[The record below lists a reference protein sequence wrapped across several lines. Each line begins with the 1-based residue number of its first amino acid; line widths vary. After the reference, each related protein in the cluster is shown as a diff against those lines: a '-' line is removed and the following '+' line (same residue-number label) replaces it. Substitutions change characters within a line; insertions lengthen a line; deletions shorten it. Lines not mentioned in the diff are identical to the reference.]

1 MGGRVMQAIQGIY
14 DNGIL
19 KLDRKAPA
27 TKSRVIVLF
36 TENETRKKMSKD
48 EALKILYKHA
58 GSIKSDIDFEKERDE
73 YLNEKYGSVN

>member
-1 MGGRVMQAIQGIY
+1 MQAIRGVY

-27 TKSRVIVLF
+27 IKSHVIVLF
-36 TENETRKKMSKD
+36 TEDETRKKMSAD
-48 EALKILYKHA
+48 EALKILHKHT

>member
-1 MGGRVMQAIQGIY
+1 MQAIQGVY

-27 TKSRVIVLF
+27 VKARVIVVF
-36 TENETRKKMSKD
+36 TEEESRKKMSAE

>member
-1 MGGRVMQAIQGIY
+1 MQAVQGIY

-19 KLDRKAPA
+19 ELYGKAPA

-36 TENETRKKMSKD
+36 TEDETRKSMSKD
-48 EALKILYKHA
+48 DALKILHKHT

>member
-1 MGGRVMQAIQGIY
+1 MQAIQGIY

-19 KLDRKAPA
+19 KLDKKAPA

-36 TENETRKKMSKD
+36 TEDGTRKKMPKD

-58 GSIKSDIDFEKERDE
+58 GSIKGDMDLEKERDE
-73 YLNEKYGSVN
+73 YLNEKYGSFN

>member
-1 MGGRVMQAIQGIY
+1 MQAIQGIY
-14 DNGIL
+14 DNGRI

-27 TKSRVIVLF
+27 NKVRVIVVF
-36 TENETRKKMSKD
+36 AEEESRKKMSAED
-48 EALKILYKHA
+48 ALKILHKHT